1 MFTSMEGGGGE
12 FSPLELSSY
21 VSLQFSH
28 FSGIGVT
35 QEEGES
41 IPYCAGFYYSRISP
55 TLQRVHF
62 VIAKDVNLEELTK
75 VSYLDF
81 MTP

>member
-1 MFTSMEGGGGE
+1 MNTRANNYL
-12 FSPLELSSY
+12 PNPELQTLFHTD
-21 VSLQFSH
+21 SLSH
-28 FSGIGVT
+28 FSAFGMT

-41 IPYCAGFYYSRISP
+41 TLYCAGFYYNRNSP